1 MSAEM
6 RDALQQMTDSAER
19 AQRNTSTLKGE
30 VNELMKHVRE
40 SKRTLDS
47 VVVPKLHL
55 LLGSP
60 STSQGS
66 FVPAMGGMSAMLAP
80 AVHHQQQQQPAS
92 RPSVQ
97 RATSMSA
104 PASPVRKPPT
114 RANSSPMHASNV
126 QTSATFA
133 APQPQSQSQALPQQ
147 PQPEPQQPQPE
158 PQQSQVQPQQ
168 PQLQSQP
175 QPQPPQQPPQQPQSQ
190 PQPAAASASMFTH
203 AVPSAPAGDTMFG
216 AAQPAPATAPVDGA
230 HAPRPPPTV
239 APAVQPQARTFSAV
253 KPINTSALAAPVT
266 RVRASS
272 GHPGED
278 FLARV
283 KESVK
288 HERMCVRRQ
297 ENESNQRV
305 LPPRVISPRTEL
317 VAFTSYLLT
326 PPLFFFFFHTNRFA
340 KVKKLVGAFQ
350 SGQITATRFC
360 RDFRTGVGR
369 ANAPSLFAMLVK
381 LILDPERKAALE
393 AGIQGQKIASSTSP
407 LSQAR
412 RSATSLAAA
421 AQQNKQ
427 GTPAKNAVATTS
439 APATRTPI
447 NAPVGASNPFG
458 QAVRTPVPSVAHTS
472 PQRRPA
478 ASMEQLMSTA
488 PTAERSVTATAPS
501 ASAGPP
507 TGPPT
512 GSPTGF

>member
-1 MSAEM
+1 MFFAKLYASFSFATACRLSAGLALMSALLGQERTFALFLRLCSIGM
-6 RDALQQMTDSAER
+6 AAVGWLASRSIAVGITFAVAIVLPFVIPSRGKHAKASGGGSGSGEAVDYEQLALEVKRVVEQVFVERSAGAAAASGGMMAPPGGVEGAAGGAVSAEIRDALQQMTDSAER

-66 FVPAMGGMSAMLAP
+66 FAPAMGGMSAMLAP
-80 AVHHQQQQQPAS
+80 AVHQQQQQQQQQQPAS

-133 APQPQSQSQALPQQ
+133 APQSQSQSQAQ
-147 PQPEPQQPQPE
+147 PQQPQPE

-239 APAVQPQARTFSAV
+239 APAVQPQARTFPAV
-253 KPINTSALAAPVT
+253 EPINTSALAAPVT

-305 LPPRVISPRTEL
+305 LPPRVISPRTEFSCIHL
-317 VAFTSYLLT
+317 ISPH
-326 PPLFFFFFHTNRFA
+326 PPSFFFLSYEQVR
-340 KVKKLVGAFQ
+340 
-350 SGQITATRFC
+350 
-360 RDFRTGVGR
+360 
-369 ANAPSLFAMLVK
+369 
-381 LILDPERKAALE
+381 
-393 AGIQGQKIASSTSP
+393 QGQETCWSVPKW
-407 LSQAR
+407 
-412 RSATSLAAA
+412 
-421 AQQNKQ
+421 
-427 GTPAKNAVATTS
+427 
-439 APATRTPI
+439 
-447 NAPVGASNPFG
+447 SNHGDAFLP
-458 QAVRTPVPSVAHTS
+458 
-472 PQRRPA
+472 
-478 ASMEQLMSTA
+478 
-488 PTAERSVTATAPS
+488 
-501 ASAGPP
+501 
-507 TGPPT
+507 
-512 GSPTGF
+512 

>member
-1 MSAEM
+1 MMAPPGGVEGAAGGAVSAEI

-66 FVPAMGGMSAMLAP
+66 FAPAMGGMSAMLAP

-133 APQPQSQSQALPQQ
+133 APQSQSQSQAQPQQ

-239 APAVQPQARTFSAV
+239 APAVQPQARTFPAV
-253 KPINTSALAAPVT
+253 EPINTSALAAPVT

-305 LPPRVISPRTEL
+305 LPPRVISPRTEFSCIHL
-317 VAFTSYLLT
+317 ISPH
-326 PPLFFFFFHTNRFA
+326 PPSFFFLSYEQVR
-340 KVKKLVGAFQ
+340 
-350 SGQITATRFC
+350 
-360 RDFRTGVGR
+360 
-369 ANAPSLFAMLVK
+369 
-381 LILDPERKAALE
+381 
-393 AGIQGQKIASSTSP
+393 QGQETCWSVPKW
-407 LSQAR
+407 
-412 RSATSLAAA
+412 
-421 AQQNKQ
+421 
-427 GTPAKNAVATTS
+427 
-439 APATRTPI
+439 
-447 NAPVGASNPFG
+447 SNHGDAFLP
-458 QAVRTPVPSVAHTS
+458 
-472 PQRRPA
+472 
-478 ASMEQLMSTA
+478 
-488 PTAERSVTATAPS
+488 
-501 ASAGPP
+501 
-507 TGPPT
+507 
-512 GSPTGF
+512 